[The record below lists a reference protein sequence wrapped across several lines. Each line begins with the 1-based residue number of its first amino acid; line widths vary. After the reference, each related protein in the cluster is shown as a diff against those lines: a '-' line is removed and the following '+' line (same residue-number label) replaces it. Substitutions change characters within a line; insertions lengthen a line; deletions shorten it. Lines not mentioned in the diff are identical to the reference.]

1 MEANLRP
8 AATMVDAQAA
18 AKLSFWLTAAMLFG
32 AFAARLAAV
41 EGGRYAMVTCDDHV
55 LTPRQILGAYHG

>member
-1 MEANLRP
+1 MKGFQEIAP
-8 AATMVDAQAA
+8 ASDRTMVDAQAA

-41 EGGRYAMVTCDDHV
+41 EGGSLRDGN
-55 LTPRQILGAYHG
+55 L

>member
-8 AATMVDAQAA
+8 AAAMVDAQAA

-32 AFAARLAAV
+32 AFAD
-41 EGGRYAMVTCDDHV
+41 G
-55 LTPRQILGAYHG
+55 

>member
-8 AATMVDAQAA
+8 AATMVDAA
-18 AKLSFWLTAAMLFG
+18 AKLSFWLTAAMLFR

-41 EGGRYAMVTCDDHV
+41 EGGSLRDGN
-55 LTPRQILGAYHG
+55 L

>member
-18 AKLSFWLTAAMLFG
+18 AKLWFWLTAAMLFG

-41 EGGRYAMVTCDDHV
+41 EGGSLRDGN
-55 LTPRQILGAYHG
+55 L